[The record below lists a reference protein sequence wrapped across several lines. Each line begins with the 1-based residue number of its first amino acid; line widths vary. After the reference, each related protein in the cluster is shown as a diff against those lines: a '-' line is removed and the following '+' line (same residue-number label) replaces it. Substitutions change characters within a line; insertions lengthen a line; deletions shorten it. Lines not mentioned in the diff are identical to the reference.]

1 MIRLNNVS
9 KSFGDDVLFEEIN
22 LDLSPGSYVLTGE
35 NGAGKSTFMNIIA
48 GQCTYQGS
56 VDLGSINS
64 DEISYVSQTT
74 KLFRKL
80 TVKQNL
86 SLFLTD
92 TQIEEANKF
101 VSKIGFEKLIRE
113 NKRANKLSGG
123 ERQKLQLLIGL
134 FRSSKILILDEF
146 DNNLD
151 IESINVVIDQIAL
164 QNQQYIFIISH
175 DKSIVEKYINYEL
188 KFENNNVELQIINDE
203 CIVSEISS
211 DDEQED
217 NKNRL
222 VKKDFGLFNKY
233 NKLNYAVIAVA
244 TFVTLAIVL
253 NIATIVSINMA
264 KLATVTTEPFAD
276 NVSII
281 TAPRYTNQ
289 YANLGDE
296 TWLETTKYG
305 FTQEQYDMLTN
316 LDYVEN
322 AFFIQNPYNFN
333 NLTSIKYGD
342 EYVDFSVETQMNAID
357 LSTID
362 YEALANELE
371 VDEVQQMT
379 NASLGFVQL
388 QSPSK
393 VYEATPLTLFNYGA
407 SQLIYG
413 STPKDNSNE
422 IAIDMYVA
430 SLLAKDSNIPIEQL
444 VGEEVSLSLEQKDI
458 DNYQTIG
465 EGDYTFKIS
474 GIYNTTKPGGVVYSY
489 QKNSVNTEEG
499 TCNNIKSESAEFS
512 CRYTLGA
519 DEQDKAGTYLET
531 IDDIP
536 MSDFGLG
543 MSLYVE
549 VSDGHEEDLITD
561 VASIDQYIEVDNNY
575 ARTHNDSSF
584 EFFKKLKLNII
595 YFVLA
600 IIMIVLITIIMFKF
614 VKRTLKKNIM
624 PILKHYHFEHDSFRK
639 IKEYQKFQL
648 IKIIFMTEALFMI
661 VYMIKVKFYFSLFM
675 LIIAIICV
683 VIFLLLCLVLKIL
696 K

>member
-9 KSFGDDVLFEEIN
+9 KSFEDDVLFEELN
-22 LDLSPGSYVLTGE
+22 LDLSPGCYVLTGE
-35 NGAGKSTFMNIIA
+35 NGAGKSTFMNIIT

-64 DEISYVSQTT
+64 EEISYVSQTT

-92 TQIEEANKF
+92 TQIEDANKF

-113 NKRANKLSGG
+113 NKRVGKLSGG
-123 ERQKLQLLIGL
+123 EKQKLQLLIGL

-151 IESINVVIDQIAL
+151 IESIKVVIEQIAL

-188 KFENNNVELQIINDE
+188 KFKNNKVELQIINGE
-203 CIVSEISS
+203 STVSEI
-211 DDEQED
+211 DRDEKQ

-222 VKKDFGLFNKY
+222 IKKDLGLFNKY

-244 TFVTLAIVL
+244 TFITLAIVL

-289 YANLGDE
+289 YANLGDK

-305 FTQEQYDMLTN
+305 FTQEQYDKLTS

-357 LSTID
+357 LSKID
-362 YEALANELE
+362 YEALAKELE
-371 VDEVQQMT
+371 VDEVEQMT
-379 NASLGFVQL
+379 NATPGFIQL

-393 VYEATPLTLFNYGA
+393 VYDTTPLTLFNYGA
-407 SQLIYG
+407 SYLIYG
-413 STPKDNSNE
+413 STPQDNTNE
-422 IAIDMYVA
+422 IAIDVYMA
-430 SLLAKDSNIPIEQL
+430 SLLAEKRNQTIEQL

-465 EGDYTFKIS
+465 EGDYSFKIS

-489 QKNSVNTEEG
+489 QKDSVNTEEG
-499 TCNNIKSESAEFS
+499 TCSNIKTEYAEFS

-543 MSLYVE
+543 MSLYVK
-549 VSDGHEEDLITD
+549 VADGHEEDLITD
-561 VASIDQYIEVDNNY
+561 VASTDQYIEVDNNY

-595 YFVLA
+595 YFALA
-600 IIMIVLITIIMFKF
+600 VIMIVLITIIMFKF

-624 PILKHYHFEHDSFRK
+624 PILNHYHFEHDSFRK
-639 IKEYQKFQL
+639 IKEYQKLQL
-648 IKIIFMTEALFMI
+648 MKIIFMTEALFI
-661 VYMIKVKFYFSLFM
+661 ILFMIKVKFYFSLFM
-675 LIIAIICV
+675 LSIAIICV